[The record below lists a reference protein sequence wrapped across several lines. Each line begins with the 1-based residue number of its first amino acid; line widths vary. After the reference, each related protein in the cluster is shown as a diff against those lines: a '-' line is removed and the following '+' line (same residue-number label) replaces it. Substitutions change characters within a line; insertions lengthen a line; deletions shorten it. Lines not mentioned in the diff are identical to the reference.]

1 MVSIAMIKRR
11 KTESARNKRYGLSRL
26 IAAVAG
32 LAMIALLAIGVP
44 SNSYSAQNTG
54 RPNIVLII
62 ADDMGWED
70 SGPYGHKDI
79 RTPALD
85 RMAARGMRF
94 DNAILTCSSCSPSR
108 SSIITCRYP
117 HNTGAEQLHLPLP
130 KEQTTFVELLKQAGY
145 WTAAVGK
152 WHLGGAVEDRFD
164 VVGPMGTAR
173 LDEADSNP
181 KGEKGI
187 KKRGSGNPSGGEG
200 WVPTLR
206 DRPRDKPFFLWL
218 AAFDPHR
225 GYAPNAIPEPH
236 KPADALVPPYLPDT
250 PEVRQDLALYYDEIS
265 RLDSFVGK
273 VLDELERQKI
283 ADNTVVMFM
292 TDNGRPFPRCKTTVY
307 DSGVKTPLI
316 VHWPAKVKAGRST
329 PALVSSIDIGATIL
343 DVAGLKPAEV
353 MQGRSFAHVLSD
365 PQQTAREY
373 VFSEH
378 NWHDYEAR
386 SRSVRTA
393 RYKYIRNEY
402 RDLPN
407 TPPADA
413 VRSPT
418 YAVMQKLRDAGQ
430 LTPAQMVCFTVPLP
444 AEELYDLESDP
455 HELNNLA
462 GESSHAEV
470 LGKLRGVL
478 DAWKAETKD
487 VAPAQRRPDGFH
499 RDLGT
504 QLPNR
509 RPKR

>member
-1 MVSIAMIKRR
+1 MTGPNTRLGRMSEGQVEQTMLH
-11 KTESARNKRYGLSRL
+11 ARILFVAFAAVLGRVTFVVEP
-26 IAAVAG
+26 IAAAEG
-32 LAMIALLAIGVP
+32 P
-44 SNSYSAQNTG
+44 
-54 RPNIVLII
+54 PNIVLII

-70 SGPYGHKDI
+70 SGPYGHKAI
-79 RTPALD
+79 RTPSLD
-85 RMAARGMRF
+85 RLAAGGMRF

-130 KEQTTFVELLKQAGY
+130 KEQTTFVELLKKAGY

-152 WHLGGAVEDRFD
+152 WHLGSAVEDRFD
-164 VVGPMGTAR
+164 VVGPMGTAVAAS
-173 LDEADSNP
+173 DGEA
-181 KGEKGI
+181 
-187 KKRGSGNPSGGEG
+187 KKERSGGNPSGCEG

-218 AAFDPHR
+218 AAVDPHR
-225 GYAPNAIPEPH
+225 GYSPNAIREPH

-265 RLDSFVGK
+265 RLDGFVGK

-283 ADNTVVMFM
+283 ADNTVVMFI

-316 VHWPAKVKAGRST
+316 VHWPAKVKAGSST
-329 PALVSSIDIGATIL
+329 AALVSSIDVGATIL
-343 DVAGLKPAEV
+343 DIAGRQPAEV
-353 MQGRSFAHVLSD
+353 MQGRSFTSVLSD

-373 VFSEH
+373 AFSEH

-386 SRSVRTA
+386 SRSVRTT

-418 YAVMQKLRDAGQ
+418 YAVMQKLRDAAQ

-455 HELNNLA
+455 HELTNLA
-462 GESSHAEV
+462 GESSHAQV
-470 LGKLRGVL
+470 LAKLRAAL
-478 DAWKAETKD
+478 DAWKTETKD
-487 VAPAQRRPDGFH
+487 VTPKERRPDGFH
-499 RDLGT
+499 RELGT
-504 QLPNR
+504 QLQNR
-509 RPKR
+509 RPKQ